1 MIWVV
6 LHEFPQYT
14 LETVGDL
21 SMTEIGFLLG
31 GVERYH
37 SAGKKGDQ

>member
-1 MIWVV
+1 MIWII

-14 LETVGDL
+14 LETIADL

-31 GVERYH
+31 GVQKYHTGKTGER
-37 SAGKKGDQ
+37 